1 MKITSLKIEGTY
13 LIELNPII
21 DERGY
26 FVRTYEKE
34 LFESNHLSTNW
45 LQENQS
51 LSKQIHTIRGLH
63 FQKPP
68 HSETKLIRV
77 IQGKILDVFVD
88 LRKNSTTYG
97 RWDSV
102 ELSEINNLCV
112 YIPKGFAHG
121 FCTLT
126 ELTTVCYK
134 VDSTYHP
141 KSEGILSWNDPSLKI
156 DWPTRNPFISEKD
169 NNGADFKS
177 FVSPF

>member
-21 DERGY
+21 DKRGY
-26 FVRTYEKE
+26 FVRTYEKT

-68 HSETKLIRV
+68 HSEAKLIRV
-77 IQGKILDVFVD
+77 IQGKILDVFID

-97 RWDSV
+97 RWDSI
-102 ELSEINNLCV
+102 ELSENNNLCV

-156 DWPTRNPFISEKD
+156 DWPTCSPFISEKD

>member
-1 MKITSLKIEGTY
+1 MKKKKILT
-13 LIELNPII
+13 I
-21 DERGY
+21 
-26 FVRTYEKE
+26 
-34 LFESNHLSTNW
+34 STLCGSRNDKK
-45 LQENQS
+45 N
-51 LSKQIHTIRGLH
+51 TIRGLH

-77 IQGKILDVFVD
+77 IQGKILDVFID

-102 ELSEINNLCV
+102 ELSETNNLCV

-156 DWPTRNPFISEKD
+156 DWPTCNPFISEKD